1 MAHASKGLKRLTNE
15 ELLDKHRAM
24 LAEEEAAGK
33 AEIWFISQVVE
44 GKPETARV
52 VYLLTFGPAH
62 CQLMIGQLGL
72 RMPNASMQMSVV
84 DYVPKDEHFG
94 VSLTRQEV
102 RDVEAVAIPKARAG
116 IPKIYWATLD
126 N

>member
-1 MAHASKGLKRLTNE
+1 MVIRASEGLRILTTE
-15 ELLDKHRAM
+15 ELLDKHLAM

-62 CQLMIGQLGL
+62 CNQMIGQLGL
-72 RMPNASMQMSVV
+72 RMPNASVMMSVV
-84 DYVPKDEHFG
+84 DYVPEDEYFG
-94 VSLTRQEV
+94 VPLTRQEV
-102 RDVEAVAIPKARAG
+102 RDVEAVAIKKAQGR
-116 IPKIYWATLD
+116 KIYIATVD
-126 N
+126 

>member
-1 MAHASKGLKRLTNE
+1 MSERVKGLKRLTDE

-52 VYLLTFGPAH
+52 VYLLAFGPAH
-62 CQLMIGQLGL
+62 CQQMIGLLGL
-72 RMPNASMQMSVV
+72 RIPGASSMMSVV
-84 DYVPKDEHFG
+84 DYEPEDEHFG
-94 VSLTRQEV
+94 VLLTRQEV
-102 RDVEAVAIPKARAG
+102 RDVEAVAIKKAQGR
-116 IPKIYWATLD
+116 KIYIATVD
-126 N
+126 